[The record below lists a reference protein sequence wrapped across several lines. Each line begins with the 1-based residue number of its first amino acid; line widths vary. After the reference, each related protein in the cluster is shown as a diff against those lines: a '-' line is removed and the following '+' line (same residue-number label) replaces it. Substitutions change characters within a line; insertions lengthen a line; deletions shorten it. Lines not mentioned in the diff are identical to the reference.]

1 MKKVLFYLSVFILI
15 GLLISCSAEPKE
27 ATKEQSE
34 LFQSVT
40 GFALV
45 GWLIGG
51 DGVDMVTTDDGFK
64 VIYSDYPI
72 DEDGNLISG
81 LVSYEKVDQGDY
93 YDVDLEAVYMGDEY
107 SIESSFIDG
116 DERVD
121 FTLDGKALYVI
132 Q

>member
-1 MKKVLFYLSVFILI
+1 MKKVLFCLSVFILI
-15 GLLISCSAEPKE
+15 GLLISCSSEPKE

-72 DEDGNLISG
+72 DEKGNLISG
-81 LVSYEKVDQGDY
+81 MVSYEKVEQGDY

-116 DERVD
+116 DERID
-121 FTLDGKALYVI
+121 FTLDGKPLYVI

>member
-1 MKKVLFYLSVFILI
+1 MKKVLFCLSVFILI
-15 GLLISCSAEPKE
+15 GLLISCSSEPKE

-72 DEDGNLISG
+72 DEKGNLISG
-81 LVSYEKVDQGDY
+81 LVSYEKVEQGDY

-116 DERVD
+116 DERID
-121 FTLDGKALYVI
+121 FTLDGKPLYVI

>member
-15 GLLISCSAEPKE
+15 GLLFSCSSEPKE
-27 ATKEQSE
+27 ASDEQAA
-34 LFQSVT
+34 LFQDVT

-72 DEDGNLISG
+72 DEKGNLISG
-81 LVSYEKVDQGDY
+81 MVSYEKVEQGDY
-93 YDVDLEAVYMGDEY
+93 YDVDLETVYNGDEY